1 MHNRSLS
8 RELSLISLGLIKD
21 KGDFKLN
28 KFQIEEI
35 FESALDSLI
44 NHCREE
50 LDNCES
56 ELENASQ
63 KILDSELQ
71 EGVDSSYSNVRDE
84 LKKSLTKIE
93 TVMNTLSVTLDFPK
107 LIVSSGQ
114 IDIREDVKQRI
125 SNIINNLK
133 TIDSDIDQVMDGWRL
148 KRLPR
153 IDRDIFPASAKIP
166 EFELPKPKNNYEKAD
181 LAFALKN
188 LLSEMDRLQSHKI
201 TFENITVESKMKQIL
216 NSLIDRDFISLP
228 EIVQKGESKLAV
240 SVILVAGLELN
251 KKGYIEIVQAEQ
263 FSEVYFKS
271 SEEAVH

>member
-1 MHNRSLS
+1 MYNRSLS

-28 KFQIEEI
+28 NFQIEEV

-71 EGVDSSYSNVRDE
+71 EGVDSSYSKVRDE
-84 LKKSLTKIE
+84 LKKSLIKIE
-93 TVMNTLSVTLDFPK
+93 SVMNTLSVTLDFPK

-114 IDIREDVKQRI
+114 IDIREDVNQRI
-125 SNIINNLK
+125 CNIINNLK
-133 TIDSDIDQVMDGWRL
+133 SIDSDIDQVMDGWRL

-153 IDRDIFPASAKIP
+153 IDRDI
-166 EFELPKPKNNYEKAD
+166 LR
-181 LAFALKN
+181 LAYVDINFFNTPVAVACDEAVN
-188 LLSEMDRLQSHKI
+188 LANKYSDSQGRKFINGVLRRLQTI
-201 TFENITVESKMKQIL
+201 
-216 NSLIDRDFISLP
+216 
-228 EIVQKGESKLAV
+228 
-240 SVILVAGLELN
+240 
-251 KKGYIEIVQAEQ
+251 
-263 FSEVYFKS
+263 
-271 SEEAVH
+271 

>member
-21 KGDFKLN
+21 KGDYKLN

-44 NHCREE
+44 NHCRDE

-63 KILDSELQ
+63 KILDSELH

-84 LKKSLTKIE
+84 LKKSLAKIE

-114 IDIREDVKQRI
+114 IDIREDVNQRI
-125 SNIINNLK
+125 CNIINNLK
-133 TIDSDIDQVMDGWRL
+133 SIDSDIDQVMDGWRL

-153 IDRDIFPASAKIP
+153 IDRDILRLAYVDINFFNTPIAVACDEAVNLANKYS
-166 EFELPKPKNNYEKAD
+166 D
-181 LAFALKN
+181 LQGRKFINGVLR
-188 LLSEMDRLQSHKI
+188 RLQTI
-201 TFENITVESKMKQIL
+201 
-216 NSLIDRDFISLP
+216 
-228 EIVQKGESKLAV
+228 
-240 SVILVAGLELN
+240 
-251 KKGYIEIVQAEQ
+251 
-263 FSEVYFKS
+263 
-271 SEEAVH
+271 

>member
-44 NHCREE
+44 NHCRDE

-56 ELENASQ
+56 DLENASQ

-71 EGVDSSYSNVRDE
+71 EGLDSSFSNVRDE
-84 LKKSLTKIE
+84 IKNSIKKIE
-93 TVMNTLSVTLDFPK
+93 TVMNTLSLTLDFPK

-114 IDIREDVKQRI
+114 IDIREDVNERI
-125 SNIINNLK
+125 CKIINNLNM
-133 TIDSDIDQVMDGWRL
+133 IDSDIDQAMDGWRL

-153 IDRDIFPASAKIP
+153 IDRDI
-166 EFELPKPKNNYEKAD
+166 LR
-181 LAFALKN
+181 LAYVDINFFSTPFAVACDEAVN
-188 LLSEMDRLQSHKI
+188 LANKYSDIQGRKFINGVLRRLQ
-201 TFENITVESKMKQIL
+201 TV
-216 NSLIDRDFISLP
+216 
-228 EIVQKGESKLAV
+228 KL
-240 SVILVAGLELN
+240 
-251 KKGYIEIVQAEQ
+251 Q
-263 FSEVYFKS
+263 
-271 SEEAVH
+271 